1 MNTRSSSTA
10 AKLPTANDIKL
21 INDAHQAVVTSSQSG
36 LEHALECGEML
47 RTAKEKIGHGGWENW
62 LADNCPDISPRT
74 ASRYMRLAKNGDEL
88 EKAAEQN
95 GHALADFSATAANRL
110 LEKLKTPEEKAAARA
125 DKEKKQQTD
134 QEQARA
140 KWIKSLG
147 PTGLTELLAD
157 LWETGDLRELIEQI
171 RKKLPATTAPT
182 VATQSRLPEVR
193 LS

>member
-1 MNTRSSSTA
+1 MTTRSPATA

-36 LEHALECGEML
+36 LEHAIECGEML
-47 RTAKEKIGHGGWENW
+47 RTAKDKVGHGGWENW

-110 LEKLKTPEEKAAARA
+110 LQKPKNEAEKAAARA
-125 DKEKKQQTD
+125 EKEKKQRTA
-134 QEQARA
+134 QEQDRA

-147 PTGLTELLAD
+147 PTGLSELLAD
-157 LWETGDLRELIEQI
+157 LWETGDLHELIEQI
-171 RKKLPATTAPT
+171 RKRLSVAPTAPRRE
-182 VATQSRLPEVR
+182 QPEVR

>member
-1 MNTRSSSTA
+1 MTTRSPATA
-10 AKLPTANDIKL
+10 AKLPTANNIKL

-36 LEHALECGEML
+36 LEHAIECGEML
-47 RTAKEKIGHGGWENW
+47 STAKDKVGHGGWENW

-110 LEKLKTPEEKAAARA
+110 LQKPKNEAEKAAARA
-125 DKEKKQQTD
+125 EKEKKQRTA
-134 QEQARA
+134 QEQDRA

-147 PTGLTELLAD
+147 PTGLSELLAD
-157 LWETGDLRELIEQI
+157 LWESGDLHELIEQI
-171 RKKLPATTAPT
+171 RKRLSVAPTAPRRE
-182 VATQSRLPEVR
+182 QPEVR

>member
-147 PTGLTELLAD
+147 PTGLSELLAD